1 MFISNKN
8 DVENISNNN
17 TLTKMAI
24 LEHHDEARLCVTLMT
39 CTQFVISIIALD
51 FSFSDLLTIYLKI
64 YIVIF
69 YVLESIK
76 YHCFNDI
83 RIAYIDIA
91 MFE

>member
-1 MFISNKN
+1 
-8 DVENISNNN
+8 
-17 TLTKMAI
+17 MAI

-39 CTQFVISIIALD
+39 CIQFVISIIALD
-51 FSFSDLLTIYLKI
+51 FSFSDLLTI
-64 YIVIF
+64 
-69 YVLESIK
+69 SIR

>member
-1 MFISNKN
+1 MFRTWNLLSAKFYNCFYKN

-51 FSFSDLLTIYLKI
+51 FSFSDLLT
-64 YIVIF
+64 
-69 YVLESIK
+69 
-76 YHCFNDI
+76 
-83 RIAYIDIA
+83 
-91 MFE
+91 M